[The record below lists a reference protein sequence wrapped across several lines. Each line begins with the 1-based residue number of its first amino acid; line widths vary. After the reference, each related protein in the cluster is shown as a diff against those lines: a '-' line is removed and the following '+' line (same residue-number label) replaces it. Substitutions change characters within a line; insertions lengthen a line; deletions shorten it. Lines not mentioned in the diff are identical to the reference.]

1 MAVEQLLNE
10 REILLQIA
18 DGSQAAFAQLF
29 KHYHRYVFAF
39 AKKITH
45 SQELAGEI
53 VQDIFLKLWLKR
65 ETLGTIENFGAYL
78 NRTVRNTSFNVLRQL
93 AHHAKLNLKLSLAQT
108 ELEEST
114 NKELDYRETKRLL
127 SDALDTLSAQ
137 QRTVYRLCHQEGLK
151 YAEAAEKMN
160 ISPQTVHEYMKL
172 ALKKIRFHFKKN
184 GAGYQILI
192 AVLFKFSLL
201 LVLAGYL
208 FGS

>member
-1 MAVEQLLNE
+1 MAVDRLLNE
-10 REILLQIA
+10 KEVLLKVA

-29 KHYHRYVFAF
+29 KHYHSYVFAF

-45 SQELAGEI
+45 SEELAGEI
-53 VQDIFLKLWLKR
+53 VQDIFLKLWLRR
-65 ETLGTIENFGAYL
+65 ETLGAVENFGAYL

-93 AHHAKLNLKLSLAQT
+93 AYHAKMNFKLSLDQT
-108 ELEEST
+108 EFEEST

-137 QRTVYRLCHQEGLK
+137 QKTVYRLCHQEGLK
-151 YAEAAEKMN
+151 YAEAAEKMS

-172 ALKKIRFHFKKN
+172 ALQKIRLHFKKN

-192 AVLFKFSLL
+192 AVLFKLK
-201 LVLAGYL
+201 
-208 FGS
+208 